1 MSKPSANHNASR
13 RKQMGWE
20 FHTIAT
26 QTAPFTV
33 FGWSVKFQCGYTHL
47 LRYRP
52 HRSIRFANFTGQQFV
67 VWSVQR
73 VVKDVSLWSWTIIN
87 SIRHL

>member
-1 MSKPSANHNASR
+1 MSKPSAKHNASR
-13 RKQMGWE
+13 RKQMGCE

-26 QTAPFTV
+26 QTAPFTF

-52 HRSIRFANFTGQQFV
+52 HRSIRFAINFMGQQFA
-67 VWSVQR
+67 VWSVQ
-73 VVKDVSLWSWTIIN
+73 DVSLWSWT
-87 SIRHL
+87 